1 MRISN
6 WITSKIKSVIITQ
19 LSVTVHLEKKPQIYS
34 TNPIKPNIKDS
45 DILYA
50 VDKFILPSNAINAVA
65 ITTTIEFRHTL
76 NNAYFDN
83 MTPNMMLVIN
93 RQHPTIV
100 MFFISL

>member
-1 MRISN
+1 M
-6 WITSKIKSVIITQ
+6 
-19 LSVTVHLEKKPQIYS
+19 LLEKNPHIYS
-34 TNPIKPNIKDS
+34 MIPIKPNRKDK

-50 VDKFILPSNAINAVA
+50 VDKLILPSNVINIVV

-83 MTPNMMLVIN
+83 MTPNKMLVIN